1 MLDGARLGD
10 DPRGQG
16 SVPGDLTGHDG
27 PSLHARRREGRNP
40 AMIFILGGRGFVGSA
55 FARHCQAQ
63 GRECTI
69 IDRDNYASLVG
80 HSCDI
85 FVNANGNSSKPLAQK
100 EPLREFDASVR
111 TVRSSLIDFRFNT
124 YIHLSSCDVYP
135 DCTAPETTREDQALD
150 VSRQSPYGFHKFLA
164 EQCVRHAA
172 PRWIILRMGGF
183 VGPGL
188 RKNAIY
194 DILHGPKLW
203 LHPDSELQYMPTDS
217 LAAAALGLAAAGHV
231 NEVFN
236 TCGRGLVKLADVMRW
251 AGREVP
257 IDPAAKRVRYEV
269 GIAKIEQV
277 MPMPPTDASVRAFVE
292 SSLQVG
298 AR

>member
-1 MLDGARLGD
+1 
-10 DPRGQG
+10 
-16 SVPGDLTGHDG
+16 
-27 PSLHARRREGRNP
+27 
-40 AMIFILGGRGFVGSA
+40 MIFILGGRGFVGSA
-55 FARHCQAQ
+55 FARHCHAQ
-63 GRECTI
+63 GRDCTI

-80 HSCDI
+80 QSCDI

-111 TVRSSLIDFRFNT
+111 SVRSSLVDFRFNT
-124 YIHLSSCDVYP
+124 YIHLSSCDVYA
-135 DCTAPETTREDQALD
+135 DCTSPETTREDQALD

-257 IDPAAKRVRYEV
+257 IDAAAKRVRYEV